1 MAAQPAPEYLAW
13 REQEVKGALEGL
25 PDVNAKGK
33 PLTKAQK
40 SKQERDVQESYPPD
54 LLACLQVDTA
64 WLQALGW
71 NQPPGSRKV
80 FYWRRADSL
89 EGAAPQTH
97 PRRLCPEPV
106 AFMLLAMA
114 TASGNLHALPPV
126 TRVLP
131 QGELLHRALLSRA
144 GEGDRRSPSVLS
156 GRDEDGRPL
165 RSERGIVMRTS
176 STWIWTV
183 TGTSSTC

>member
-1 MAAQPAPEYLAW
+1 
-13 REQEVKGALEGL
+13 
-25 PDVNAKGK
+25 
-33 PLTKAQK
+33 
-40 SKQERDVQESYPPD
+40 
-54 LLACLQVDTA
+54 
-64 WLQALGW
+64 
-71 NQPPGSRKV
+71 
-80 FYWRRADSL
+80 
-89 EGAAPQTH
+89 AAPQSH

-106 AFMLLAMA
+106 DFMLLAMA

-165 RSERGIVMRTS
+165 RGERGHRHAHLPRLELAGGGRLEHVLIWAPMGLDAEAQRAVRAARKTFSKNMKEPLRLALEAAGSRQDLS
-176 STWIWTV
+176 SIPSPW
-183 TGTSSTC
+183 GERLGRLFGDLRS